1 MTKKYSFQQ
10 VDVFTNRP
18 LMGNALAVV
27 HGADNLS
34 DKQMTKFANWTNLS
48 ETTFLLNPI
57 NDSADY
63 KVRIFTPN
71 NELPFAGHP
80 TLGSCFAWL
89 SNGGIAKSKDV
100 IIQECAIGLI
110 KIRKDGSRLSFE
122 APELIKSGSLDD
134 LTLKKVAMSLRIG
147 VSDIINHQWVDN
159 GPGWCAVMLKNAQ
172 QVLALDPD
180 PQLLKDF
187 KIGVIGSYPD
197 GSETDFE
204 VRAFAMPYGI
214 YEDPVTGS
222 LNAGIAKWFF
232 NTNSVKDEYTVSQGK
247 ALGRDGKIFIQKIDN
262 TIWVGGE
269 IISCIN
275 GELTL

>member
-48 ETTFLLNPI
+48 ETTFLVNPI

-147 VSDIINHQWVDN
+147 ISDIINHQWVDN

-222 LNAGIAKWFF
+222 LNAGIAKWLF

>member
-134 LTLKKVAMSLRIG
+134 ITLKKVAMSLRIG

>member
-48 ETTFLLNPI
+48 ETTFLLDPI

-122 APELIKSGSLDD
+122 APELIKSGSVDD

>member
-18 LMGNALAVV
+18 LLGNALAVV

-134 LTLKKVAMSLRIG
+134 ITLKKVAMSLRIG

>member
-18 LMGNALAVV
+18 LLGNALAVV

-122 APELIKSGSLDD
+122 APELIKSGSVDD

-187 KIGVIGSYPD
+187 KMGVIGSYPD

>member
-122 APELIKSGSLDD
+122 APELIKSGSVDD

>member
-18 LMGNALAVV
+18 LLGNALAVV

-48 ETTFLLNPI
+48 ETTFLVNPI

-222 LNAGIAKWFF
+222 LNAGIAKWLF

>member
-18 LMGNALAVV
+18 LLGNALAVV

-222 LNAGIAKWFF
+222 LNAGIAKWLF

>member
-18 LMGNALAVV
+18 LLGNALAVV

-122 APELIKSGSLDD
+122 APELIKSGSVDD

-172 QVLALDPD
+172 QVLALDPV

>member
-1 MTKKYSFQQ
+1 
-10 VDVFTNRP
+10 
-18 LMGNALAVV
+18 MGNALAVV

>member
-48 ETTFLLNPI
+48 ETTFLVNPI

-147 VSDIINHQWVDN
+147 ISDIINHQWVDN

-187 KIGVIGSYPD
+187 KIGVIGSYRD

-222 LNAGIAKWFF
+222 LNAGIAKWLF

>member
-18 LMGNALAVV
+18 LLGNALAVV

-187 KIGVIGSYPD
+187 KIGVIGSYRD

-222 LNAGIAKWFF
+222 LNAGIAKWLF